1 VDTFHSLLYG
11 FSIGLQP
18 ANLLFCF
25 IGVLVGTL
33 VGVLPG
39 IGPVGAI
46 SILLPISF
54 HLSPVSGIIML
65 AGIYYGCMYGGST
78 TSILVNIPGE
88 AASVV
93 TCLDGYEMAKK
104 GRAGPALGI
113 AAFGS
118 FVAGTL
124 GVVGLMLFAAPL
136 AKLGLKFGPPE
147 YAAVIFLGLTLIVYL
162 SQGPVTKGLMM
173 GAFGLILSC
182 IGLDPIQASP
192 RMIFN
197 TLHLWDG
204 LDLAPLAMGLF
215 GVSEVLTNIEKAA
228 IPKILKT
235 KIKNLFPTLLDWMQ
249 AKWAILRGSILGFFL
264 GVLPGGS
271 PVIAAFVSY
280 GLEKKLSKEP
290 SRFGKGAIEGVAGPE
305 SANNSA
311 CSGGFI
317 PLFTLGIPPNV
328 VLALF
333 FGAMMIHGIRPG
345 PLLLQDHPDIFWGVV
360 SSMYIG
366 NVMLLVLNLPL
377 IPLWVQLLKIPYKI
391 LFPLILLFCLIGSYS
406 IKNSA
411 FDIFVMIFSGIIGYL
426 FRKFGYE
433 AAPLILAF
441 VLGPMLELN
450 LRQTLLISKG
460 SFLIF
465 FTRPISAVTVT
476 LSIFLLST
484 SFIPYLRRAKRLDE
498 APGLRGKTDIHGPGV
513 HREGGVTTPFR

>member
-1 VDTFHSLLYG
+1 MGGVLLDIFHSLFYG

-18 ANLLFCF
+18 ANILSCF
-25 IGVLVGTL
+25 VGVSLGTL

-46 SILLPISF
+46 SILLPATFRMSPISA
-54 HLSPVSGIIML
+54 IIML

-118 FVAGTL
+118 FIAGTL
-124 GVVGLMLFAAPL
+124 GLVGLMLFAVPL
-136 AKLGLKFGPPE
+136 AEFGLNFGPPE
-147 YAAVIFLGLTLIVYL
+147 YTAVIFLGLTLITYL
-162 SQGPVTKGLMM
+162 SHGSVIKGLMM
-173 GAFGLILSC
+173 GAFGLVLSC
-182 IGLDPIQASP
+182 VGLDPIQASP
-192 RMIFN
+192 RMNFN
-197 TLHLWDG
+197 VIQLWDG
-204 LDLAPLAMGLF
+204 IDLAPLAMGLF
-215 GVSEVLTNIEKAA
+215 GVSEVLINIEKTVTHE
-228 IPKILKT
+228 ILKT
-235 KIKNLFPTLLDWMQ
+235 KIRNLFPTLLDWMRS
-249 AKWAILRGSILGFFL
+249 KWAILRGSILGFFL
-264 GVLPGGS
+264 GILPGGG
-271 PVIAAFVSY
+271 PVIASFLSY
-280 GLEKKLSKEP
+280 GLEKRISKEP
-290 SRFGKGAIEGVAGPE
+290 DRFGKGAIEGVAGPE

-328 VLALF
+328 VLALL
-333 FGAMMIHGIRPG
+333 FGALLIHGIRPG

-377 IPLWVQLLKIPYKI
+377 IALWVQVLKIPYRI
-391 LFPLILLFCLIGSYS
+391 LFPLILLFCLIGSYGL
-406 IKNSA
+406 KNDV
-411 FDIFVMIFSGIIGYL
+411 FEMIVMIFAGIIGYL

-433 AAPLILAF
+433 GAPLLLAF
-441 VLGPMLELN
+441 VLGPMFELN
-450 LRQTLLISKG
+450 LRQSLLISKG

-465 FTRPISAVTVT
+465 FTRPISAVAVI
-476 LSIFLLST
+476 LAILLLFT
-484 SFIPYLRRAKRLDE
+484 SFIPYFKRAKRRYESSTKD
-498 APGLRGKTDIHGPGV
+498 D
-513 HREGGVTTPFR
+513 